1 MKHESMYL
9 LFSSSY
15 HFTFYLSY
23 FSVIIE
29 ENNWPLKGGDEE
41 NGSTSAS
48 ESGEGPIKDE
58 EEESSGNYFVTET
71 ESSYNGYGV
80 DYSTISYQGQ

>member
-1 MKHESMYL
+1 MKHVVRIVVT
-9 LFSSSY
+9 FSSPIFRS
-15 HFTFYLSY
+15 LSRK
-23 FSVIIE
+23 IIP
-29 ENNWPLKGGDEE
+29 PLGGDEGS
-41 NGSTSAS
+41 GSTS

-80 DYSTISYQGQ
+80 DYSTIKYQGQ